1 MLLTSLSLVA
11 SAVAVGAVAYEPQS
25 VRRKIDLLEHGH
37 PPAGTRIQFSS
48 AELNSWIVDEAHTR
62 VPQGVRNLRLQFG
75 ADRANGYGDIDFL
88 KLRQAATGESPGW
101 LMKNL
106 FSGERPVKVSVRFQ
120 SAKGRARVD
129 VERVEISGILM
140 EGPALDFV
148 IETFVRPTFP
158 YAIVSEWFDL
168 QYGVDH
174 ASVTPVAVT
183 LFIRR

>member
-1 MLLTSLSLVA
+1 MSLTSLCLVA
-11 SAVAVGAVAYEPQS
+11 FLALGAVAYDPQS

-37 PPAGTRIQFSS
+37 SPTGTRIQFSS
-48 AELNSWIVDEAHTR
+48 AELNSWIVDEAHIR
-62 VPQGVRNLRLQFG
+62 APQGARNLRLVPG
-75 ADRANGYGDIDFL
+75 ADRATGYADIDFL
-88 KLRQAATGESPGW
+88 KLRQATTGEAPGW

-106 FSGERPVKVSVRFQ
+106 FSGERPVKVSARFQ
-120 SAKGRARVD
+120 SGKGRARVD
-129 VERVEISGILM
+129 VQRVEVSGIVI

-174 ASVTPVAVT
+174 VSVTPVAVT